1 MPGTRRAR
9 LSALTILPLVVAAS
23 ASAYTPPRLEDGRP
37 DLQGNWVAYNR
48 TPLARPD
55 WLTELYITEE
65 QAREIEARGNA
76 RERDLSIPN
85 ETPEFF
91 DARRVALIGGKL
103 RSSLI
108 IDPPDGKIPGT
119 PLLREKIQAFRTQN
133 NDDMDGPERRPLW
146 ERCLSSWASHPPML
160 AIGFTNLHQIVQTR
174 DAVVFFSESLH
185 DARIF
190 RLGGRHPPAAV
201 DSFSGASIAHWEGD
215 TLVVETRNFKPD
227 QNRAGDF
234 LVSSQT
240 TVVERFTLTSYDGLN
255 YRFTI
260 TDPAHYT
267 RPWTGETQYLRSK
280 EAIFED
286 ACHEGNYS
294 LKHILEGGRVRDGT
308 LR

>member
-1 MPGTRRAR
+1 MR
-9 LSALTILPLVVAAS
+9 LVLLLMTLATSQLAFAKD
-23 ASAYTPPRLEDGRP
+23 SAYRPPRLEDGRP
-37 DLQGNWVAYNR
+37 DLEGHWVALNR

-55 WLTELYITEE
+55 WLTERLVTPE

-91 DARRVALIGGKL
+91 DERRVLPIRGEL
-103 RSSLI
+103 RSSII
-108 IDPPDGKIPGT
+108 IDPPDGRIPGT
-119 PLLREKIQAFRTQN
+119 ALLREKVQALRVQN
-133 NDDMDGPERRPLW
+133 SDNMDGPERRPLW
-146 ERCLSSWASHPPML
+146 ERCLSSWAAHPPML

-185 DARIF
+185 EARIL
-190 RLGGRHPPAAV
+190 RLGSRHQPAV
-201 DSFSGASIAHWEGD
+201 VTTFSGDSIARWDGD

-227 QNRAGDF
+227 QNRSGDF
-234 LVSSQT
+234 LIST
-240 TVVERFTLTSYDGLN
+240 ETVIVERFTRDSHDTLN
-255 YRFTI
+255 YVFTI
-260 TDPAHYT
+260 TDPTYYT
-267 RPWTGETQYLRSK
+267 QSWTGETVYLRSD

-294 LKHILEGGRVRDGT
+294 LKHILEGGRVRDGQ

>member
-1 MPGTRRAR
+1 MPRTRRAR
-9 LSALTILPLVVAAS
+9 LGALTTVLSVVAAS
-23 ASAYTPPRLEDGRP
+23 ASAYTPPRLDDGRP

-55 WLTELYITEE
+55 SLTELYITAE
-65 QAREIEARGNA
+65 QAREIEARGHA

-91 DARRVALIGGKL
+91 DERRVAVIGGKL
-103 RSSLI
+103 RSSI
-108 IDPPDGKIPGT
+108 IIEPADGKIPGT
-119 PLLREKIQAFRTQN
+119 PALRAKIDAFRAQN
-133 NDDMDGPERRPLW
+133 RDDMDGPERRPLW

-190 RLGGRHPPAAV
+190 RLSGTHPPAAV
-201 DSFSGASIAHWEGD
+201 ASFGGASIARWEGD
-215 TLVVETRNFKPD
+215 SLVVETRNFAAD

-240 TVVERFTLTSYDGLN
+240 VIVERFALTSPDELN
-255 YRFTI
+255 YKFTI
-260 TDPAHYT
+260 TDPEYYT
-267 RPWTGETQYLRSK
+267 RPWTGETQYLRSGD
-280 EAIFED
+280 AIFED

>member
-1 MPGTRRAR
+1 MPRTRRALPGAVTTV
-9 LSALTILPLVVAAS
+9 LSVVATS

-37 DLQGNWVAYNR
+37 DLQGYWVAYNR

-55 WLTELYITEE
+55 SVPELYITPE

-91 DARRVALIGGKL
+91 DERRVAVIGGKL
-103 RSSLI
+103 RSSII
-108 IDPPDGKIPGT
+108 IDPADGKIPGT
-119 PLLREKIQAFRTQN
+119 ALMREKVEAFRAQN
-133 NDDMDGPERRPLW
+133 RDDMDGPERRPLW

-160 AIGFTNLHQIVQTR
+160 AIGFTNMHQIVQTR

-190 RLGGRHPPAAV
+190 RLSGAHPPAAV
-201 DSFSGASIAHWEGD
+201 VSFGGASIARWDGD
-215 TLVVETRNFKPD
+215 TLVVETRNFKAD

-240 TVVERFTLTSYDGLN
+240 VIVERFELTSYDELN
-255 YRFTI
+255 YVFTI
-260 TDPAHYT
+260 SDPVYYT
-267 RPWTGETQYLRSK
+267 QPWTGETHYLRSD
-280 EAIFED
+280 ETIFED

>member
-1 MPGTRRAR
+1 MLATL
-9 LSALTILPLVVAAS
+9 LSAVAVS
-23 ASAYTPPRLEDGRP
+23 ASAYTPPRLDDGRP

-55 WLTELYITEE
+55 SLTELYITIE

-91 DARRVALIGGKL
+91 DERRVAILDGKM
-103 RSSLI
+103 RSSII
-108 IDPPDGKIPGT
+108 IDPADGKIPGT
-119 PLLREKIQAFRTQN
+119 PLMRDKIKAFRTQN
-133 NDDMDGPERRPLW
+133 SDDMDGPERRPLW

-190 RLGGRHPPAAV
+190 RVGGKHPPAV
-201 DSFSGASIAHWEGD
+201 IDSFGGASIARWDGD
-215 TLVVETRNFKPD
+215 TLEVETRNFKPD

-240 TVVERFTLTSYDGLN
+240 VIVERFRLTSYDVLR
-255 YRFTI
+255 YAFTI
-260 TDPAHYT
+260 TDPVHYT
-267 RPWTGETQYLRSK
+267 QPWTGETQYLRSK

-308 LR
+308 LHE

>member
-1 MPGTRRAR
+1 MSTTRRAR
-9 LSALTILPLVVAAS
+9 LGALTTLLSAVATS
-23 ASAYTPPRLEDGRP
+23 TSAYTPPRLEDGRP

-55 WLTELYITEE
+55 SLTELYITVE

-91 DARRVALIGGKL
+91 DERRVALIGGKL
-103 RSSLI
+103 RSSII
-108 IDPPDGKIPGT
+108 IDPADGKIPGT
-119 PLLREKIQAFRTQN
+119 PLMREKIEALRAQN
-133 NDDMDGPERRPLW
+133 RDDMDGPERRPLW
-146 ERCLSSWASHPPML
+146 ERCLSSWAAHAPML
-160 AIGFTNLHQIVQTR
+160 AVGFTNLHQIVQTR

-190 RLGGRHPPAAV
+190 RLGGKHPPAVV
-201 DSFSGASIAHWEGD
+201 DSFAGDSIARWDGD
-215 TLVVETRNFKPD
+215 TLVVETRNFKAD

-240 TVVERFTLTSYDGLN
+240 VIVERFTLTSHDELN
-255 YRFTI
+255 YKFTI
-260 TDPAHYT
+260 TDPVHYT

>member
-1 MPGTRRAR
+1 MPRTRRTR

-55 WLTELYITEE
+55 SLTDLYITVE

-91 DARRVALIGGKL
+91 DERRVARIDGKL

-108 IDPPDGKIPGT
+108 IDPADGKIPGT
-119 PLLREKIQAFRTQN
+119 PLMRDKIQAFRMQN
-133 NDDMDGPERRPLW
+133 SDDMDGPERRPLW

-185 DARIF
+185 DARIL

-215 TLVVETRNFKPD
+215 TLAVETRNFKPD

-240 TVVERFTLTSYDGLN
+240 IIVERFTLTSHDELN

-260 TDPAHYT
+260 TDPVHYT

-280 EAIFED
+280 QAIFED